1 MTRSLPPESQ
11 LVGLKI
17 REIDKNIPWI
27 ASLADPIANNPYETS
42 EFILKSRY
50 KLIRNMYFNAP
61 HFFLDKICPLIKR
74 DNYIKLSNLNKLEKE
89 VLKQADIIIT
99 PTEEQAKYIIYDEN
113 IYANK
118 ALVVPHSYDEKLY
131 PKNIV
136 KEDDKFTFAFIGHS
150 DGLRSVEPIVRAVN
164 ILKELNPDI
173 LNKIKIRLVGNIPS
187 YIKDMV
193 YVYFLN
199 DIISV
204 EKPCDYFESLKIMKT
219 ANCLIHIDAWF
230 NTLKNGS
237 IFFAAKIA
245 DYLGARKPILGITN
259 KDCPAGKII
268 TTCGGV
274 CCSNSPYD
282 IAKNIVEI
290 VDKKPT
296 INEIEAQNY
305 NSINVA
311 KNFDEEL
318 DRRIN
323 KK

>member
-1 MTRSLPPESQ
+1 
-11 LVGLKI
+11 
-17 REIDKNIPWI
+17 
-27 ASLADPIANNPYETS
+27 
-42 EFILKSRY
+42 
-50 KLIRNMYFNAP
+50 
-61 HFFLDKICPLIKR
+61 
-74 DNYIKLSNLNKLEKE
+74 
-89 VLKQADIIIT
+89 
-99 PTEEQAKYIIYDEN
+99 
-113 IYANK
+113 
-118 ALVVPHSYDEKLY
+118 
-131 PKNIV
+131 
-136 KEDDKFTFAFIGHS
+136 
-150 DGLRSVEPIVRAVN
+150 
-164 ILKELNPDI
+164 
-173 LNKIKIRLVGNIPS
+173 
-187 YIKDMV
+187 MV